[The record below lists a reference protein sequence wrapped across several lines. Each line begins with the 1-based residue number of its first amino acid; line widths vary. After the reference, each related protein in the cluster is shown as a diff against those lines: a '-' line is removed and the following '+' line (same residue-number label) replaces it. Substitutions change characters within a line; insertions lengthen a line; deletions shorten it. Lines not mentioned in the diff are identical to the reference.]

1 MKALN
6 HTNSIQIRDI
16 YKLPMIHLSNEDK
29 AELIDLVKSIIK
41 SMRKNLDFDYTKQ
54 QEKIDQIIERSLL

>member
-16 YKLPMIHLSNEDK
+16 YKLPMIHLNDK
-29 AELIDLVKSIIK
+29 DKENLINYVKLIIK
-41 SMRKNLDFDYTKQ
+41 WMKANLEFNYNDY
-54 QEKIDQIIERSLL
+54 QEKIDKIVEKYFK

>member
-29 AELIDLVKSIIK
+29 TELIDLVKSIIK
-41 SMRKNLDFDYTKQ
+41 SMEKNLDFDYTKQ